1 MNEINGKTKLLGVIG
16 NPIEHT
22 LSPVIHNTISE
33 KMGIDAVYVP
43 IRVED
48 GIEKAVLGAQ
58 AMNFSG
64 LNITVPHKQDV
75 MESLI
80 EVDELAMKIGAVNTL
95 VPCGDGFKGYNTDM
109 PGLFRALTF
118 HGVCLEGKDAI
129 VIGAGGASRA
139 VCTMLVTYGANRIY
153 LINRSVDKAKA
164 IAELSEKIIPLGLTE
179 GDSLGSYKDIPEGDY
194 IAFQCT
200 SLGLKEGDSLLIDD
214 NELYKKI
221 SYGYDLIY
229 NPAETPFVL
238 KLKEMGIPYNNGLTM
253 LLYQAVIAYELWFN
267 VTVPEEICEAARR
280 NLYRKVYKG
289 CDNIVLTGYMGS
301 GKTSVGKALAEKL
314 GRTYIDV
321 DEYIVEKQQKS
332 IPQIFEE
339 SGEEGFRRIETQALQ
354 DIYDTYFGNAII
366 ATGGGAVLKKENR
379 EILGDLGNVI
389 YLFADAE
396 TTFDRVKGDTN
407 RPLLSSNYDEELRA
421 KIVNMI
427 GQRRGY
433 YEMTADHVI
442 DTNGKSIAEIAESII
457 NLSKN

>member
-1 MNEINGKTKLLGVIG
+1 MKINGKTKVLGVIG

-48 GIEKAVLGAQ
+48 GIDKAVLGAG

-64 LNITVPHKQDV
+64 LNVTVPHKQDV
-75 MESLI
+75 MASLV

-95 VPCGDGFKGYNTDM
+95 VPVAGGFKGYNTDM

-118 HGVCLEGKDAI
+118 HGVSLEGKSAI

-139 VCTMLVTYGANRIY
+139 VCTMLVTYGAERIY

-164 IAELSEKIIPLGLTE
+164 IAELSDKIIPMGLTE
-179 GDSLGSYKDIPEGDY
+179 GDTVGSYKDIPDGDY

-200 SLGLKEGDSLLIDD
+200 SLGLKAGDRLLIEDD
-214 NELYKKI
+214 DFYKKI

-229 NPAETPFVL
+229 NPAETPFIL
-238 KLKEMGIPYNNGLTM
+238 KLKEMGIPYDNGLTM

-267 VTVPEEICEAARR
+267 VNVPEEVCEAARR
-280 NLYRKVYKG
+280 NLFRKVYKG

-301 GKTSVGKALAEKL
+301 GKTSVGKALAQKL

-332 IPQIFEE
+332 IPEIFEE
-339 SGEEGFRRIETQALQ
+339 SGEDGFRAIETQALQ

-379 EILGDLGNVI
+379 EILGDLGNVF
-389 YLFADAE
+389 YLYADAE
-396 TTFDRVKGDTN
+396 TTFSRVKGDTN
-407 RPLLSSNYDEELRA
+407 RPLLSSNDEEELRA

-433 YEMTADHVI
+433 YEMTADHTI
-442 DTNGKSIAEIAESII
+442 DTNGKTVEAIADNITQ
-457 NLSKN
+457 LM